1 MTIVSLEQAKKH
13 LRVDFD
19 DDDELIALYVAA
31 AEAGLLQYCRIAAVP
46 AGADAVFQAAALLV
60 VGDLYN
66 FRETAQVGSV
76 SSQIALTPNVL
87 WLIGP
92 YRMLRV

>member
-1 MTIVSLEQAKKH
+1 MPIVSLEQAKKH

-19 DDDELIALYVAA
+19 DDDDLIALYIAA
-31 AEAGLLQYCRIAAVP
+31 AEAGVLQYCRIAAVP
-46 AGADAVFQAAALLV
+46 AGAEAVFLAATLLV
-60 VGDLYN
+60 VGDLYA
-66 FRETAQVGSV
+66 FRETGQVGAA
-76 SSQIALTPNVL
+76 SSPVALTPNVL